1 MKITALFLVFLL
13 AIIGVNAVTE
23 CDYSSEIIL
32 ESNEFAV
39 KDFKFKVKAAKLE
52 GPSTNI
58 TGRISIKDEYGN
70 EIKSYK
76 PWTNA
81 SISKQKTS
89 SGYSPN
95 LKEGFYEITAEI
107 DALCDDFG
115 KENNIAKR
123 KITIKQIIPE
133 NTAAKNE
140 IAIVKPEENEDQI
153 LFSNYNTESNQTA
166 LIQPAST
173 EENEN
178 SQTFSDSNN
187 KSGEIAAMQ
196 SSADEENKVY
206 AENQETAKEE
216 TANSGLQENQVY
228 AEKNTINQQLKEN
241 QPTGNVIYESSSEKS
256 KKFMVYMLLGI
267 SIILNIVLIWRRNLG
282 MP

>member
-70 EIKSYK
+70 TIKSYK

-89 SGYSPN
+89 SEYSPN
-95 LKEGFYEITAEI
+95 LKEGAYEITAEI
-107 DALCDDFG
+107 GVLCDDFG

-123 KITIKQIIPE
+123 KIIIKQPIPE

-140 IAIVKPEENEDQI
+140 ANPTITKENEI
-153 LFSNYNTESNQTA
+153 LF
-166 LIQPAST
+166 
-173 EENEN
+173 
-178 SQTFSDSNN
+178 FDSNN
-187 KSGEIAAMQ
+187 KSDEIVAAQ
-196 SSADEENKVY
+196 SSAAEENKIY
-206 AENQETAKEE
+206 AETQ
-216 TANSGLQENQVY
+216 
-228 AEKNTINQQLKEN
+228 
-241 QPTGNVIYESSSEKS
+241 
-256 KKFMVYMLLGI
+256 
-267 SIILNIVLIWRRNLG
+267 
-282 MP
+282 

>member
-58 TGRISIKDEYGN
+58 TGRISIKDEYDN
-70 EIKSYK
+70 TIKSYK
-76 PWTNA
+76 PWTNT

-89 SGYSPN
+89 SEYSPN
-95 LKEGFYEITAEI
+95 LKEGAYEITAEI
-107 DALCDDFG
+107 GVLCDDLG

-123 KITIKQIIPE
+123 KIIIKQPIPE

-140 IAIVKPEENEDQI
+140 AK
-153 LFSNYNTESNQTA
+153 SK
-166 LIQPAST
+166 
-173 EENEN
+173 ENEN
-178 SQTFSDSNN
+178 SQTFSDYNN
-187 KSGEIAAMQ
+187 KSGEIAEMQ
-196 SSADEENKVY
+196 SSAAEENQVY
-206 AENQETAKEE
+206 AETQEAVKEE
-216 TANSGLQENQVY
+216 LANSGLQEDQVY
-228 AEKNTINQQLKEN
+228 TEETTINQQLKEN
-241 QPTGNVIYESSSEKS
+241 QPAGDVIYESSSEKS